1 MKECFVIG
9 LMSGTSLDGLDIAYC
24 SFSFKKS
31 WSYKIRAFKT
41 INYTPSFK
49 ERLRNAPLLE
59 SSLLTNLSEDFG
71 MLMAENVQAFVV
83 ENSISQIDLI
93 ASHGHTVFHEPE
105 NGVTLQI
112 GNPKPIYDLLKVPI
126 AYDFRT
132 QDVSLGGQGAPLVP
146 FVDQLLFSE
155 YDACLNLG
163 GFSNISYDDKG
174 VRVAFDICP
183 VNIVLNLWANKL
195 GFDFDDK
202 GMLASSGEIHL
213 PLLEHLNKLDY
224 YSKPLPKSLGWEWVV
239 TNVLP
244 LLEIEGLSETDILR
258 TYTEHAAQ
266 QMSEIFNYNKLQSV
280 FITGGGVYNSFLL
293 SRMQVFSPD
302 TNFKMAANLTES
314 KEAMAFAF
322 LGLMKMNKQINV
334 LSSVTGSVKDHCSGK
349 IYPEEL

>member
-9 LMSGTSLDGLDIAYC
+9 LMSGTSLDGLDLAYC

-31 WSYKIRAFKT
+31 WSYKILTFKT

-49 ERLRNAPLLE
+49 DRLRNAPHLKATLL
-59 SSLLTNLSEDFG
+59 SDLSIEFG
-71 MLMAENVQAFVV
+71 SFMAECIAKFIH

-105 NGVTLQI
+105 NGITLQI
-112 GNPKPIYDLLKVPI
+112 GNPKPIYDLLNIPV
-126 AYDFRT
+126 AYDFRI

-163 GFSNISYDDKG
+163 GFSNISFDDRG

-195 GFDFDDK
+195 GFNFDDK

-213 PLLEHLNKLDY
+213 PLLEQLNNLDF
-224 YSKPLPKSLGWEWVV
+224 YSKTLPKSLGWEWVLAH
-239 TNVLP
+239 VLP
-244 LLEIEGLSETDILR
+244 ILELDKLSEVDVLR
-258 TYTEHAAQ
+258 TFTEHIAVQIAEVLN
-266 QMSEIFNYNKLQSV
+266 SNKLKTV
-280 FITGGGVYNSFLL
+280 LITGGGSYNTFLCSRLASL
-293 SRMQVFSPD
+293 SPN
-302 TNFKMAANLTES
+302 TELKMDQSLIES

-322 LGLMKMNKQINV
+322 LGLMKLKNTVNV
-334 LSSVTGSVKDHCSGK
+334 WSSVTGSVKDHSSGK

>member
-24 SFSFKKS
+24 SFSFNKS
-31 WSYKIRAFKT
+31 WSYKILAFKT
-41 INYTPSFK
+41 INYTPSYK
-49 ERLRNAPLLE
+49 ERLRNAPILE
-59 SSLLTNLSEDFG
+59 TSLLTNLSEDFG
-71 MLMAENVQAFVV
+71 MLMAENVKNFV
-83 ENSISQIDLI
+83 EDNSISQIDLI

-105 NGVTLQI
+105 NGITLQI
-112 GNPKPIYDLLKVPI
+112 GNPKPIYDLLNIPV

-163 GFSNISYDDKG
+163 GFSNISFDDNG
-174 VRVAFDICP
+174 IRVAFDICP

-202 GMLASSGEIHL
+202 GILASSGEIHL
-213 PLLEHLNKLDY
+213 PLLERLNKLDY
-224 YSKPLPKSLGWEWVV
+224 YSKPLPKSLGCEWVV

-244 LLEIEGLSETDILR
+244 LIKDEVLSEVDILR
-258 TYTEHAAQ
+258 TYTEHAAL
-266 QMSEIFNYNKLQSV
+266 QMVSV
-280 FITGGGVYNSFLL
+280 FSKYKLKTIFVSGGGVFNSFLL
-293 SRMQVFSPD
+293 NRMNQMS
-302 TNFKMAANLTES
+302 NHISFKTDSQLVES

-334 LSSVTGSVKDHCSGK
+334 LSSVTGSVKDHSSGK

>member
-24 SFSFKKS
+24 SFSFEKS
-31 WSYKIRAFKT
+31 WSYKILTFKT
-41 INYTPSFK
+41 INYTPCFK
-49 ERLRNAPLLE
+49 ERLRNAPILE

-71 MLMAENVQAFVV
+71 LLMAENVQAFVE
-83 ENSISQIDLI
+83 ENLISQIDLI

-105 NGVTLQI
+105 NGITLQI
-112 GNPKPIYDLLKVPI
+112 GNPKPIYDLLKIPV

-132 QDVSLGGQGAPLVP
+132 QDLLLGGQGAPLVP

-163 GFSNISYDDKG
+163 GFSNISFDHHG
-174 VRVAFDICP
+174 IRVAFDICP

-202 GMLASSGEIHL
+202 GMLASSGEIHF
-213 PLLEHLNKLDY
+213 PLLDHLNKLDY
-224 YSKPLPKSLGWEWVV
+224 YSKPLPKSLGWEWVQNSIIPLIEKENLSAV
-239 TNVLP
+239 NV
-244 LLEIEGLSETDILR
+244 LR
-258 TYTEHAAQ
+258 TYTEHVAL
-266 QMSEIFNYNKLQSV
+266 QMVSV
-280 FITGGGVYNSFLL
+280 FTKYKLKTVFVSGGGVFNSFLL
-293 SRMQVFSPD
+293 NRMNQMS
-302 TNFKMAANLTES
+302 TISFKTDPKLVES

-349 IYPEEL
+349 IYPEDL